1 MNKEKR
7 DAEMEEQGARMLEDE
22 QQETQQEEQ
31 RADKKIAVIVAR
43 QGEALPSEFLMSLR
57 LMEQPAGFTMELVE
71 VEGRAGLAAA
81 YGQAM
86 EASTAK
92 YKIYIDER
100 VRILD
105 SGLFARIVRLFE
117 KRADLGLVGIA
128 GTKIL
133 SPDGIAFHSTRRI
146 GSLRLAEEARTVSWG
161 RVLGE
166 AEDVLAVDGF
176 LMATQVD
183 LPWREDLFHGAA
195 FFDVAQCMEFRRRGL
210 RSAVLGQEEP
220 LVEFLGESFPADE
233 AGRRAFLA
241 EYATEALP
249 LVSILMPT
257 HERPEFFKLALES
270 ALAQTYRHI
279 EIIISDNSEDDRTEE
294 LMKAYATDERIHY
307 THDAGLSAMQNW
319 LQPLERARGEYFSYL
334 FDDDLYAPE
343 KIERMADVLSM
354 EDGIAF
360 VTSHRCA
367 IDEEGNIVA
376 DLAIDP
382 LPVEETS
389 RIPGELAIYG
399 LLEKQANFIGEY
411 TTVLLPRSA
420 RETVRE
426 VLTEEPRSALL
437 DVECWMR
444 LLEHGD
450 LLYIVDTLSY
460 FRKHDGQSSNDPAVH
475 IACARAW
482 ARLLRERAERESGMR
497 RKKMF
502 EQADLIE
509 MMLRARG
516 R

>member
-7 DAEMEEQGARMLEDE
+7 EEAMKDQEIQPQNEVVQDA
-22 QQETQQEEQ
+22 
-31 RADKKIAVIVAR
+31 KKIAVIVAR
-43 QGEALPSEFLMSLR
+43 QGEELPQDLLMSIR
-57 LMEQPAGFTMELVE
+57 LLEQPAGFTMELVE
-71 VEGRAGLAAA
+71 VEGKAGMAAA

-86 EASTAK
+86 EASAAK
-92 YKIYIDER
+92 YKIYLDER

-105 SGLFARIVRLFE
+105 SHLLVRIVHLFE
-117 KRADLGLVGIA
+117 THVDLGVLGIS
-128 GTKIL
+128 GTKL
-133 SPDGIAFHSTRRI
+133 LPPDGIAFHSTRRI
-146 GSLRLAEEARTVSWG
+146 GSLRLAEDARTVSWG

-166 AEDVLAVDGF
+166 MENVLAVDGF

-195 FFDVAQCMEFRRRGL
+195 FFDAAQCLEFRRQGL
-210 RSAVLGQEEP
+210 RSAVVAQEEP
-220 LVEFLGESFPADE
+220 LAEFQGDSFPADE

-257 HERPEFFKLALES
+257 HERPQFFKLALES
-270 ALAQTYRHI
+270 ALAQTYRNI
-279 EIIISDNSEDDRTEE
+279 EIIVSDNSEDDRTEE
-294 LMKAYATDERIHY
+294 LIKAYAADERIHY
-307 THDAGLSAMQNW
+307 MRDAGLPALRNW
-319 LQPLERARGEYFSYL
+319 LKPLEGMRGEYFAYL

-354 EDGIAF
+354 EDGVAF

-367 IDEEGNIVA
+367 IDEAGNIVA
-376 DLAIDP
+376 DPAIDP

-399 LLEKQANFIGEY
+399 LLEKQANFIGEF
-411 TTVLLPRSA
+411 TTVLLPRRA

-426 VLTEEPRSALL
+426 ILQREPRTVLP

-444 LLEHGD
+444 LLEEGD
-450 LLYIVDTLSY
+450 LLYMVDTLSY
-460 FRKHDGQSSNDPAVH
+460 FRRHEGQASADPVAQ
-475 IACARAW
+475 IEGACTW
-482 ARLLRERAERESGMR
+482 AKLLRERAARESGMK
-497 RKKMF
+497 RKHLF
-502 EQADLIE
+502 EKAELIE
-509 MMLRARG
+509 TVLRARG

>member
-7 DAEMEEQGARMLEDE
+7 DAEMEEQSARMLEE
-22 QQETQQEEQ
+22 EQQEEQ

-105 SGLFARIVRLFE
+105 PGLFARIVRLFE
-117 KRADLGLVGIA
+117 KCADLGLVGIS

-195 FFDVAQCMEFRRRGL
+195 FFDAAQCLEFRRRGL

-279 EIIISDNSEDDRTEE
+279 EIIVSDNSEDDRTEE
-294 LMKAYATDERIHY
+294 LMKAYAADERINY

>member
-7 DAEMEEQGARMLEDE
+7 GTEMEAQEQGAQPL
-22 QQETQQEEQ
+22 QEVRTD
-31 RADKKIAVIVAR
+31 AKKIAVIVAR
-43 QGEALPSEFLMSLR
+43 QGEALPADLLMTIR
-57 LMEQPAGFTMELVE
+57 LLEQPAGFTMELVE
-71 VEGRAGLAAA
+71 VEGKAGMAAA

-86 EASTAK
+86 EASAAK
-92 YKIYIDER
+92 YKVYLDER
-100 VRILD
+100 VRILEP
-105 SGLFARIVRLFE
+105 GLLVRIVRLFE
-117 KRADLGLVGIA
+117 KRADLGIIGIS
-128 GTKIL
+128 GTKLL

-161 RVLGE
+161 TVLGE

-195 FFDVAQCMEFRRRGL
+195 FFDVAQCLEFRRRGL
-210 RSAVLGQEEP
+210 RSAVLGQDEP
-220 LVEFLGESFPADE
+220 LVEFQGESFPADE
-233 AGRRAFLA
+233 AGRQAFLA

-279 EIIISDNSEDDRTEE
+279 EVIVSDNSEDDRTEE
-294 LMKAYATDERIHY
+294 LMKAYAVDERIRY
-307 THDAGLSAMQNW
+307 THDAGLPAMQNW
-319 LQPLERARGEYFSYL
+319 LKPLERARGEYFAYL

-360 VTSHRCA
+360 VTSHRRA

-376 DLAIDP
+376 DPAIDP

-389 RIPGELAIYG
+389 RIPGELAIFG

-411 TTVLLPRSA
+411 TTVLLPRA
-420 RETVRE
+420 AKETVRE

-437 DVECWMR
+437 DVECWIR
-444 LLEHGD
+444 LLEKGD

-460 FRKHDGQSSNDPAVH
+460 FRKHEGQSSNEPAVH

-482 ARLLRERAERESGMR
+482 AALLRDRAARESGMR

>member
-1 MNKEKR
+1 M
-7 DAEMEEQGARMLEDE
+7 
-22 QQETQQEEQ
+22 
-31 RADKKIAVIVAR
+31 
-43 QGEALPSEFLMSLR
+43 
-57 LMEQPAGFTMELVE
+57 
-71 VEGRAGLAAA
+71 
-81 YGQAM
+81 
-86 EASTAK
+86 
-92 YKIYIDER
+92 
-100 VRILD
+100 D

-117 KRADLGLVGIA
+117 KCADLGLVGIS

-195 FFDVAQCMEFRRRGL
+195 FFDAAQCLEFRRRGL

-279 EIIISDNSEDDRTEE
+279 EIIVSDNSEDDRTEE
-294 LMKAYATDERIHY
+294 LMKAYAADERINY

>member
-7 DAEMEEQGARMLEDE
+7 GTDMDVQEQGQGIEPL
-22 QQETQQEEQ
+22 QELRTD
-31 RADKKIAVIVAR
+31 AKKIAVIVAR
-43 QGEALPSEFLMSLR
+43 QGEELPAELLMSIR
-57 LMEQPAGFTMELVE
+57 LLEQPAGFTMELVE
-71 VEGRAGLAAA
+71 VEGRAGMAAA

-86 EASTAK
+86 EASAAK
-92 YKIYIDER
+92 YKVYIDER

-105 SGLFARIVRLFE
+105 PHLLVRIVRLFE
-117 KRADLGLVGIA
+117 KHDDLGVLGVS

-133 SPDGIAFHSTRRI
+133 PPDGIAFHSTRRI
-146 GSLRLAEEARTVSWG
+146 GALRLAEEGRTVSWG

-166 AEDVLAVDGF
+166 AENVLAVDGF

-195 FFDVAQCMEFRRRGL
+195 FFDAAQCLEFRRQGL
-210 RSAVLGQEEP
+210 RSAVVGQEEP

-233 AGRRAFLA
+233 AGRQAFLA

-249 LVSILMPT
+249 LVSIIIPT
-257 HERPEFFKLALES
+257 HERPELFEQALES
-270 ALAQTYRHI
+270 ALAQTYRNI
-279 EIIISDNSEDDRTEE
+279 EVIVSDNSEDVRTEE
-294 LMKAYATDERIHY
+294 LMKAYADDERIHY
-307 THDAGLSAMQNW
+307 THDAGLPAMQNW
-319 LQPLERARGEYFSYL
+319 VRPLERMRGEYFAYL

-343 KIERMADVLSM
+343 KIERMADALSM

-367 IDEEGNIVA
+367 IDEAGNIVP
-376 DLAIDP
+376 DPAIDP
-382 LPVEETS
+382 LPVEETA
-389 RIPGELAIYG
+389 RIPGDLAICG

-420 RETVRE
+420 KETVRE
-426 VLTEEPRSALL
+426 VLTEEPRSALV
-437 DVECWMR
+437 DVECWIR
-444 LLEHGD
+444 LLEKGD

-460 FRKHDGQSSNDPAVH
+460 FRKHEGQSSNDPAIH
-475 IACARAW
+475 AACARAW
-482 ARLLRERAERESGMR
+482 AKLLRERAAQESGMR

-502 EQADLIE
+502 EQAELIE
-509 MMLRARG
+509 MFLRARG

>member
-7 DAEMEEQGARMLEDE
+7 DAEMEEQSARMLEEE

-31 RADKKIAVIVAR
+31 RTDKKIAVIVAR

-117 KRADLGLVGIA
+117 KRADLGLVGIS

-166 AEDVLAVDGF
+166 VEDVLVVDGF

-195 FFDVAQCMEFRRRGL
+195 FFDAAQCLEFRRRGL

-279 EIIISDNSEDDRTEE
+279 EIIVSDNSEDDRTEE
-294 LMKAYATDERIHY
+294 LMKAYAADERIHY

>member
-7 DAEMEEQGARMLEDE
+7 EEEMEEQEMQPR
-22 QQETQQEEQ
+22 QEIVPD
-31 RADKKIAVIVAR
+31 AKKIAVIVAR
-43 QGEALPSEFLMSLR
+43 QGEELPQDLLMSIR
-57 LMEQPAGFTMELVE
+57 LLEQPAGFTMELVE
-71 VEGRAGLAAA
+71 VEGKAGMAAA

-86 EASTAK
+86 DASAAK
-92 YKIYIDER
+92 YKVYLDER

-105 SGLFARIVRLFE
+105 PHLLVLIVRLFG
-117 KRADLGLVGIA
+117 KHADLGVLGVS

-133 SPDGIAFHSTRRI
+133 PPDGIAFHSTRRI
-146 GSLRLAEEARTVSWG
+146 GALRLAEGARTVSWG

-166 AEDVLAVDGF
+166 MENVLTVDGF

-195 FFDVAQCMEFRRRGL
+195 FFDAAQCLEFRRHGL
-210 RSAVLGQEEP
+210 RTAVVGQEEP

-233 AGRRAFLA
+233 KGRQAFLA
-241 EYATEALP
+241 EYVTEALP

-279 EIIISDNSEDDRTEE
+279 EIIVSDNSVDDRTEE
-294 LMKAYATDERIHY
+294 MMKAYAADDRIHY
-307 THDAGLSAMQNW
+307 THDASLSQRRNW
-319 LQPLERARGEYFSYL
+319 LAPLERMRGEYFAYL

-343 KIERMADVLSM
+343 KIERMADALSM

-367 IDEEGNIVA
+367 IDEAGSVIA
-376 DLAIDP
+376 DPAIDP

-389 RIPGELAIYG
+389 RIPGQMAIYG
-399 LLEKQANFIGEY
+399 ILEKQANFIGEF

-426 VLTEEPRSALL
+426 ILTQEPATVLP
-437 DVECWMR
+437 DVECWLR
-444 LLEHGD
+444 LLEKGD
-450 LLYIVDTLSY
+450 LLYLVDTISF
-460 FRKHDGQSSNDPAVH
+460 FRKHDGQAGADPAAQ
-475 IACARAW
+475 IEGARAW
-482 ARLLRERAERESGMR
+482 AKLLRERAAKESGMR
-497 RKKMF
+497 RKNMF
-502 EQADLIE
+502 EQAELIE
-509 MMLRARG
+509 TFLRARG

>member
-7 DAEMEEQGARMLEDE
+7 DAEMEEQSARMLEE
-22 QQETQQEEQ
+22 EQQEEQ

-57 LMEQPAGFTMELVE
+57 LMEQPTGFTMELVE

-105 SGLFARIVRLFE
+105 PGLFARIVRLFE
-117 KRADLGLVGIA
+117 KCADLGLVGIS

-195 FFDVAQCMEFRRRGL
+195 FFDAAQCLEFRRRGL

-279 EIIISDNSEDDRTEE
+279 EIIVSDNSEDDRTEE
-294 LMKAYATDERIHY
+294 LMKAYAADERINY

>member
-7 DAEMEEQGARMLEDE
+7 GTEMEAQEQEAQPLPEARTD
-22 QQETQQEEQ
+22 
-31 RADKKIAVIVAR
+31 AKKIAVIVAR
-43 QGEALPSEFLMSLR
+43 QGEALPADLLMAIR
-57 LMEQPAGFTMELVE
+57 LLEQPAGFTMELVE
-71 VEGRAGLAAA
+71 VEGKAGMAAA

-86 EASTAK
+86 EASAAK
-92 YKIYIDER
+92 YKVYLDER
-100 VRILD
+100 VRILEP
-105 SGLFARIVRLFE
+105 GLLVRIVRLFE
-117 KRADLGLVGIA
+117 KRADLGVVGIS
-128 GTKIL
+128 GTKL
-133 SPDGIAFHSTRRI
+133 LPPDGIAFHSTRRI
-146 GSLRLAEEARTVSWG
+146 GSLRLAGEARTVSWG
-161 RVLGE
+161 TVLGE

-195 FFDVAQCMEFRRRGL
+195 FFDAAQCLEFRRRGL
-210 RSAVLGQEEP
+210 RSAVLGQDEP
-220 LVEFLGESFPADE
+220 LVEFQGESFPADE
-233 AGRRAFLA
+233 AGRQAFLA

-279 EIIISDNSEDDRTEE
+279 EIIVSDNSEDDRTEE
-294 LMKAYATDERIHY
+294 LMKAYAADERIRY
-307 THDAGLSAMQNW
+307 THDAGLPAMQNW
-319 LQPLERARGEYFSYL
+319 LKPLERARGEYFAYL

-343 KIERMADVLSM
+343 KIERMADALSM

-360 VTSHRCA
+360 VTSHRHA

-376 DLAIDP
+376 DPAIDP

-420 RETVRE
+420 KETVRE
-426 VLTEEPRSALL
+426 VLTEEPQSALL
-437 DVECWMR
+437 DVECWLR
-444 LLEHGD
+444 LLEKGD

-460 FRKHDGQSSNDPAVH
+460 FRKHEGQSSNDPAIH

-482 ARLLRERAERESGMR
+482 ASLLRDRAARESGMR